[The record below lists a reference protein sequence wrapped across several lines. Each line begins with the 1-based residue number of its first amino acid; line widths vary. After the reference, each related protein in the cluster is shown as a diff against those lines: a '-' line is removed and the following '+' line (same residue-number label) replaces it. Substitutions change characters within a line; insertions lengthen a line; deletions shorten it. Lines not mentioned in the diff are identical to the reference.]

1 MYTELWK
8 RFFRK
13 TLFGRQK
20 KKKNLRS
27 QKRSGCLNLQ
37 SYLVME
43 KAIQQI
49 GIPASDSD
57 SPERSRAKSSAKDL
71 RFLGRFRDDKC
82 KGLLI
87 PSTFA
92 CEFWFGGWHTWIE
105 RLIRP
110 EVTLDDLASSQ
121 QLRADTTHFSSKG
134 CTCFNQ
140 NMAHLVNSSGPSGR
154 VLRTPNGRRSQLR
167 MTSHS
172 VPVYSDQSLAV
183 RLPQM
188 DSVQEF
194 LQKAFRTTQPKILKH
209 LQLDLTSA
217 SLLRFPSK
225 AGLKTLKVD
234 WNEKSCQHPGDIA
247 LHWVK
252 QNFQLKKACFW
263 MMLNLANYQGLFLML
278 AHQSSSC
285 SGEVTS

>member
-20 KKKNLRS
+20 KKTNLRS

-71 RFLGRFRDDKC
+71 PFGVPENRDDKC

-110 EVTLDDLASSQ
+110 EVTFDDLASSQ

-154 VLRTPNGRRSQLR
+154 GLRTPNGRRSQLR

-252 QNFQLKKACFW
+252 QNFRLKKLVFEWCWIWQTIRASFW
-263 MMLNLANYQGLFLML
+263 CLLIKAVAVL
-278 AHQSSSC
+278 
-285 SGEVTS
+285 EK